1 MQTYTTNLKYNALL
15 QKYDTRVFLPK
26 IIALLITICISLLKS
41 HKKHNRMNPVYSIR
55 EVANLTEKET
65 ELKKEENKEKS
76 ATISERP
83 VCS

>member
-1 MQTYTTNLKYNALL
+1 
-15 QKYDTRVFLPK
+15 
-26 IIALLITICISLLKS
+26 
-41 HKKHNRMNPVYSIR
+41 MNPVYSIR